1 MRAEDPRVSE
11 LVMVIEDEK
20 EIRDLVRYNL
30 EKAGFRVSAAGDGEE
45 GLKQLFASRPDALVL
60 DLMLPG
66 ANGLEILRELRGEP
80 TTHDLPVLVLTARS
94 AEMDKLLGFEHGA
107 DDYLTKPFSP
117 RELVARVKALV
128 RRARP
133 SGMLKAIVAGALTV
147 DLDARE
153 ARLAEAQLD
162 LTPREF
168 DLLAFLARHPGR
180 ALSRDELLRKVW
192 GYDYV
197 GETRTVDVHV
207 RRLRA
212 KLGDA
217 AGCIGTV
224 LGAGYK
230 FVAPGP
236 APPAPPQAGA

>member
-1 MRAEDPRVSE
+1 MAD

-30 EKAGFRVSAAGDGEE
+30 ERAGYRVTSVADGDE
-45 GLKQLFASRPDALVL
+45 GLRRLFASRPDLLVL

-66 ANGLEILRELRGEP
+66 KNGLEILREVRGESM
-80 TTHDLPVLVLTARS
+80 TRDLPVIVLTARS

-107 DDYLTKPFSP
+107 DDYLTKPFGP
-117 RELVARVKALV
+117 RELVARVQALL
-128 RRARP
+128 RRAQP
-133 SGMLKAIVAGALTV
+133 SKNEGEFAVGELTIST
-147 DLDARE
+147 LARE
-153 ARLAEAQLD
+153 AVHRGKKLA

-168 DLLAFLARHPGR
+168 ELLAFLARHPGR
-180 ALSRDELLRKVW
+180 VLSREELLRKVW

-212 KLGDA
+212 KLGDK
-217 AGCIGTV
+217 GKLIQTV
-224 LGAGYK
+224 TGSGYK
-230 FVAPGP
+230 FANSTSATGR
-236 APPAPPQAGA
+236 

>member
-1 MRAEDPRVSE
+1 VSD

-20 EIRDLVRYNL
+20 EIRDLIRYNL
-30 EKAGFRVSAAGDGEE
+30 ERAGFRVAALADGEE
-45 GLKQLFASRPDALVL
+45 GLERLFASRPDALVL

-66 ANGLEILRELRGEP
+66 RSGLEVLRELRGEP
-80 TTHDLPVLVLTARS
+80 LTRDLPVVLLTARG

-117 RELVARVKALV
+117 RELVARLQALL

-133 SGMLKAIVAGALTV
+133 SRSEGVIEAGPLRV
-147 DLDARE
+147 DPLARE
-153 ARLAEAQLD
+153 ASVDGQRLD

-168 DLLAFLARHPGR
+168 ELLAFLAHRPGR
-180 ALSRDELLRKVW
+180 AHSREELLRKVW

-207 RRLRA
+207 RRLRS
-212 KLGDA
+212 KLGTHA
-217 AGCIGTV
+217 RMIETV
-224 LGAGYK
+224 TGVGYK
-230 FVAPGP
+230 LVAPVP
-236 APPAPPQAGA
+236 AATR

>member
-1 MRAEDPRVSE
+1 MKAGGAPVSE

-30 EKAGFRVSAAGDGEE
+30 EKAGFRVAAAGDGEE
-45 GLKQLFASRPDALVL
+45 GLRQLFAARPDALVL

-66 ANGLEILRELRGEP
+66 ANGLEILREVRGEP
-80 TTHDLPVLVLTARS
+80 ATHDLPVIVLTARS

-133 SGMLKAIVAGALTV
+133 SGMSRAIEIGELRV
-147 DLDARE
+147 DIDARE
-153 ARLAEAQLD
+153 VRLAEVKLD

-180 ALSRDELLRKVW
+180 VLSRDELLRKVW

-212 KLGDA
+212 KLGDSA
-217 AGCIGTV
+217 ECIETV

-230 FVAPGP
+230 FVAP
-236 APPAPPQAGA
+236 ASGA

>member
-1 MRAEDPRVSE
+1 MAE
-11 LVMVIEDEK
+11 LVLIIEDEK

-30 EKAGFRVSAAGDGEE
+30 EREGYRVAMAAEGDE
-45 GLKQLFASRPDALVL
+45 GLERVFASRPDALVL

-66 ANGLEILRELRGEP
+66 RNGLEILREVRAEP
-80 TTHDLPVLVLTARS
+80 LTRDLPVLVLTAR
-94 AEMDKLLGFEHGA
+94 ATEMDKLLGFEHGA

-117 RELVARVKALV
+117 RELVARVKALL

-133 SGMLKAIVAGALTV
+133 EREDASIEVGKLLV
-147 DLDARE
+147 DLASHESRFQG
-153 ARLAEAQLD
+153 RLLE

-168 DLLAFLARHPGR
+168 GLLAFLARHPGR
-180 ALSRDELLRKVW
+180 VYSREELLRKVW

-212 KLGDA
+212 KPGERNKV
-217 AGCIGTV
+217 IETVTGT
-224 LGAGYK
+224 GYK
-230 FVAPGP
+230 LRLPERTG
-236 APPAPPQAGA
+236 

>member
-1 MRAEDPRVSE
+1 AASVDRLARTPVASRAIGGDVPD

-30 EKAGFRVSAAGDGEE
+30 ERAGFRVSAATDGEE
-45 GLKQLFASRPDALVL
+45 GLRALFASRPDAVVL

-66 ANGLEILRELRGEP
+66 RSGLEVLRELRGEP
-80 TTHDLPVLVLTARS
+80 TTRDLPVVVLTARG

-133 SGMLKAIVAGALTV
+133 SGMAHAIVSGPLSV

-153 ARLAEAQLD
+153 ARLDDVQLG

-168 DLLAFLARHPGR
+168 DLLAFLARHPRR
-180 ALSRDELLRKVW
+180 APTRDELPRKVC
-192 GYDYV
+192 G
-197 GETRTVDVHV
+197 
-207 RRLRA
+207 
-212 KLGDA
+212 
-217 AGCIGTV
+217 
-224 LGAGYK
+224 
-230 FVAPGP
+230 F
-236 APPAPPQAGA
+236 

>member
-1 MRAEDPRVSE
+1 MSA

-30 EKAGFRVSAAGDGEE
+30 EREGYRVAAADDGEK
-45 GLKQLFASRPDALVL
+45 GLAQIFASRPDLLVL

-66 ANGLEILRELRGEP
+66 RNGLEILREVRGEP
-80 TTHDLPVLVLTARS
+80 LTRDLPVIVLTARS

-117 RELVARVKALV
+117 RELLARVQALL
-128 RRARP
+128 RRAQP
-133 SGMLKAIVAGALTV
+133 VPTAATVTAGELVLDVSG
-147 DLDARE
+147 RE
-153 ARLAEAQLD
+153 AAYRGRKLT

-168 DLLAFLARHPGR
+168 DLLAFFVRHPGR
-180 ALSRDELLRKVW
+180 VLVRDELLRKVW

-207 RRLRA
+207 RRLRS
-212 KLGDA
+212 KLGDK
-217 AGCIGTV
+217 GRLIQTV
-224 LGAGYK
+224 TGSGYK
-230 FVAPGP
+230 FVVGP
-236 APPAPPQAGA
+236 AKT

>member
-1 MRAEDPRVSE
+1 MTD

-30 EKAGFRVSAAGDGEE
+30 ERAGFRVATAADGEA
-45 GLKQLFASRPDALVL
+45 GLERVFASRPDAVVL

-66 ANGLEILRELRGEP
+66 RSGLEILRELRDEP
-80 TTHDLPVLVLTARS
+80 ATRDVPVVLLTARG

-107 DDYLTKPFSP
+107 DDYITKPFST
-117 RELVARVKALV
+117 RELVARLQALL

-133 SGMLKAIVAGALTV
+133 ERGEATVEAGPLRI
-147 DLDARE
+147 DFLGHE
-153 ARLAEAQLD
+153 ASLEGRPLS

-168 DLLAFLARHPGR
+168 ELLAFLARHPSR
-180 ALSRDELLRKVW
+180 VFSRDELLTKVW

-212 KLGDA
+212 KLGEMNRL
-217 AGCIGTV
+217 IETV
-224 LGAGYK
+224 TGAGYK
-230 FVAPGP
+230 LNIQPRNRP
-236 APPAPPQAGA
+236 A

>member
-1 MRAEDPRVSE
+1 MAD
-11 LVMVIEDEK
+11 LVLVIEDEK
-20 EIRDLVRYNL
+20 EIRDLIRYNL
-30 EKAGFRVSAAGDGEE
+30 ERAGFRVASAGDGED
-45 GLKQLFASRPDALVL
+45 GLARIFASRPDAVVL

-66 ANGLEILRELRGEP
+66 RSGLEVLRELRAEP
-80 TTHDLPVLVLTARS
+80 VTTDLPVLVLTARA

-117 RELVARVKALV
+117 RELVARLRALL

-133 SGMLKAIVAGALTV
+133 AREPVTIEAGALVV
-147 DLDARE
+147 DPGAHE
-153 ARLAEAQLD
+153 ARFEGRRLA

-180 ALSRDELLRKVW
+180 VHSREELLRKVW

-197 GETRTVDVHV
+197 GESRTVDVHV

-212 KLGDA
+212 KLG
-217 AGCIGTV
+217 GPPGVIETV

-230 FVAPGP
+230 LAVPSRDA
-236 APPAPPQAGA
+236 AGGSAL